1 MKKLL
6 AIVVL
11 GLLWSNISFAKE
23 KDIGNGLVIKIPNNY
38 KYFELTFKQLIS
50 RFPDVTGSDEQLL
63 DDLGIGMNSKLIVIT
78 NNKKSIKFFKDVT
91 SITGLEKLMKKYI
104 EPYINIMADPKVLKM
119 MFKDIKKINP
129 NITATKLEDLMDE
142 LSENE
147 FMELWFEVF
156 QNPKT
161 HKKYEKMLAPITR
174 KFNKAYNLDKYT
186 ILLTGDKK
194 VNFLDEIKN
203 KNNDELVQITKDLL
217 NEIYESSNDP
227 TLKNLKDLQ
236 FEIAKNSQGNLYFYT
251 DDKLDSPFMKTNHNN
266 KIFLTSH
273 KDKIIMIGS
282 FCVNCN
288 EVTDFTEII
297 GPANLYK

>member
-1 MKKLL
+1 
-6 AIVVL
+6 
-11 GLLWSNISFAKE
+11 
-23 KDIGNGLVIKIPNNY
+23 
-38 KYFELTFKQLIS
+38 
-50 RFPDVTGSDEQLL
+50 
-63 DDLGIGMNSKLIVIT
+63 
-78 NNKKSIKFFKDVT
+78 
-91 SITGLEKLMKKYI
+91 
-104 EPYINIMADPKVLKM
+104 
-119 MFKDIKKINP
+119 MF
-129 NITATKLEDLMDE
+129 
-142 LSENE
+142 
-147 FMELWFEVF
+147 
-156 QNPKT
+156 
-161 HKKYEKMLAPITR
+161 APITR

-194 VNFLDEIKN
+194 VNFLGEIKN

-266 KIFLTSH
+266 KIFLTSR
-273 KDKIIMIGS
+273 KDKIIMMGS

-297 GPANLYK
+297 RPANLYK

>member
-38 KYFELTFKQLIS
+38 KYFELTFKQLIL
-50 RFPDVTGSDEQLL
+50 RFPDVTESDEQLL

-91 SITGLEKLMKKYI
+91 SVTGFEKLMKKYF

-161 HKKYEKMLAPITR
+161 RKKYEKMLAPITR

-273 KDKIIMIGS
+273 KDKIIMMGS